1 VAKFPVITVCGS
13 MRYFDKMIEVA
24 NKLTADG
31 NIVLMPFVYVIPPEQ
46 QKKNPL
52 KEMLDQMHFVKI
64 DMSESIVVVGMHIG
78 ESTSNEIAYAE
89 AHGKKILHWTEHFGA
104 IA

>member
-1 VAKFPVITVCGS
+1 MSQFPVVTVCGS

-24 NKLTADG
+24 NKLTAG
-31 NIVLMPFVYVIPPEQ
+31 GKIVLMPFVHVIPPEQ
-46 QKKNPL
+46 QAGNPV
-52 KEMLDQMHFVKI
+52 KEMLDKMHFVKI

-78 ESTSNEIAYAE
+78 ESTTNEIAYAT
-89 AHGKKILHWTEHFGA
+89 ATGKSVLYWTEHFGA